1 MPTMHTR
8 RYATNAVMTALTAA
22 CAFFAVTV
30 LVLILGYIAY
40 RGIGALSFQFL
51 VETPKPVGEG
61 GGIGNAILGTLILLA
76 MACVVGMPF
85 GIATGV
91 YLAEYGA
98 GRFASLV
105 RFLTDTLTGIPSILV
120 GVFVYTI
127 IVLPMKQ
134 FSALAGGVAL
144 AVIMIP
150 IVARTTEEMIRLVP
164 ASLREGALALG
175 APQWRV
181 TTGVVLPRQQFSAM
195 AGGVALAVIMIPI
208 VARTTE
214 EMIRLVP
221 ASLREGALALGA
233 PQWRVTTEIVL
244 PAAASGIV
252 TGAMLAV
259 ARVSGE
265 TAPLL
270 FTAFGSRFFNVY
282 LDQPMASLTVQIYNY
297 AISPYDEWHAQAWA
311 ATLILMT
318 LILVIN
324 ITVRFFTRRKI

>member
-1 MPTMHTR
+1 MHAR
-8 RYATNAVMTALTAA
+8 RYATNAVMTTLTAA
-22 CAFFAVTV
+22 CAFVAVAV
-30 LVLILGYIAY
+30 LVSILGYIAY
-40 RGIGALSFQFL
+40 RGIGAISFQFL
-51 VETPKPVGEG
+51 IETPKPVGEG
-61 GGIGNAILGTLILLA
+61 GGIGNAILGTLILLG

-85 GIATGV
+85 GIATGI

-127 IVLPMKQ
+127 IVVPMKQ
-134 FSALAGGVAL
+134 FSALAGGFAL
-144 AVIMIP
+144 AMIMIP

-181 TTGVVLPRQQFSAM
+181 TTGV
-195 AGGVALAVIMIPI
+195 
-208 VARTTE
+208 
-214 EMIRLVP
+214 
-221 ASLREGALALGA
+221 
-233 PQWRVTTEIVL
+233 VL

-324 ITVRFFTRRKI
+324 ITVRFFTRRKF

>member
-1 MPTMHTR
+1 MPTMHAR
-8 RYATNAVMTALTAA
+8 RYATNAVMTTLTAA
-22 CAFFAVTV
+22 CAFVAVAV

-40 RGIGALSFQFL
+40 RGLGAISFQFL
-51 VETPKPVGEG
+51 IETPKPVGEG
-61 GGIGNAILGTLILLA
+61 GGIGNAILGTLILLG

-85 GIATGV
+85 GIATGI

-127 IVLPMKQ
+127 IVVPMKQ
-134 FSALAGGVAL
+134 FSALAGGFAL
-144 AVIMIP
+144 AMIMIP

-181 TTGVVLPRQQFSAM
+181 TTGV
-195 AGGVALAVIMIPI
+195 
-208 VARTTE
+208 
-214 EMIRLVP
+214 
-221 ASLREGALALGA
+221 
-233 PQWRVTTEIVL
+233 VL

-324 ITVRFFTRRKI
+324 IIVRFFTRRKF